1 MSVIFARIALVLVI
15 GAAALWCAPSVEPV
29 RTSRQSEV
37 NEVVDTLSV
46 R

>member
-1 MSVIFARIALVLVI
+1 MSVIFSRIAFVLVI
-15 GAAALWCAPSVEPV
+15 DAAALWFAPSFDLG

>member
-15 GAAALWCAPSVEPV
+15 DAAALWFAPSFDLG
-29 RTSRQSEV
+29 RKSRQSEV